1 MWQVSTRVEY
11 ACGQPATRGAF
22 RVPIIDGLSSS
33 LHETHVDGNRIKHAG
48 SAKVLAWLGYMEAAA
63 PLEFGPSDGAL
74 EKRRDP
80 QQ

>member
-1 MWQVSTRVEY
+1 M
-11 ACGQPATRGAF
+11 
-22 RVPIIDGLSSS
+22 
-33 LHETHVDGNRIKHAG
+33 HETHVDGNRIKHAG